1 MLSIQNAQRTHI
13 CGIILLELREKE
25 RKTQTKHT
33 KAVEQNQ
40 SGQYSCEASIGIA
53 ICRRCRTEKKEF
65 HLNGTKVNKTQRN
78 DYITPGSQLNTFTF
92 VWFWFG
98 LIWFDFVS
106 CLVLCIVLY
115 ALFHVH
121 VCDLV
126 LFVFD
131 DHESFV
137 EAFST
142 NRAKKKPPC
151 KCAHILSE

>member
-13 CGIILLELREKE
+13 CGFILSELRERQREKDTNKAHERSRTKSVWSVQLWSINRNCNMQTMQNRKKE
-25 RKTQTKHT
+25 
-33 KAVEQNQ
+33 
-40 SGQYSCEASIGIA
+40 
-53 ICRRCRTEKKEF
+53 EF

-92 VWFWFG
+92 V
-98 LIWFDFVS
+98 LIWFDLDFVS

-115 ALFHVH
+115 ALFHVR

-126 LFVFD
+126 LFAFD